1 MTSLLDSSFLCL
13 FKNRYYNCNTN
24 QKQPNLGGHKMSW
37 ININEHGVPVNDDR
51 YQNRFSL
58 SLDYTPF
65 YGHGVCT
72 KTEDVI
78 AR

>member
-1 MTSLLDSSFLCL
+1 
-13 FKNRYYNCNTN
+13 
-24 QKQPNLGGHKMSW
+24 MSW

-58 SLDYTPF
+58 SLDYKPF

-78 AR
+78 ARYNR

>member
-1 MTSLLDSSFLCL
+1 
-13 FKNRYYNCNTN
+13 
-24 QKQPNLGGHKMSW
+24 MSW
-37 ININEHGVPVNDDR
+37 ININEHEVPVNDDR

-65 YGHGVCT
+65 YGHDVCT

-78 AR
+78 ARYNTKYFSVAEKEYYKKVSDLKKGMEERGNVC